1 MNTDWSISTR
11 PSFAQSA
18 LNALSKERWPFLITL
33 MVLLGLSSVIIRR
46 IPFTYS
52 AKAKVLIE
60 YPRSTEQLAGLNNQV
75 ELGRLDAVGEK
86 VNPINNQV
94 ILLSSY
100 PTFKKAL
107 NQLSISEANF
117 SHINLT
123 VDSVKGTDLIEV
135 SYQSPSPQVAAAIT
149 QAIVGV
155 YVQDNL
161 LTNRNKGSS
170 ARKFLQMRL
179 PELKNQLK
187 EAQDKLEGFQTQNRF
202 LGTAIETDALTKTLI
217 DLKAQVNTAQVQ
229 LAFTAEKVV
238 RLKAQLPP
246 DLDASVNAAGVSQ
259 DIGYQQLQTKL
270 LQAEADLADLQVRFT
285 NLNPQVVSAR
295 NKRDQLKALLQEHSS
310 SLTSG
315 SSATTTASIDP
326 LRQRLVEQ
334 WIGLESDRSAQASQL
349 SKLNQQLRQAQQQSE
364 QLPLLIKQQTR
375 LQTAVEAAQKEYF
388 TFREKF
394 TTSQLAEQQNIS
406 NVRVVESANIN
417 FMPVAPNRPLLY
429 AIALVIST
437 GISLLVVWL
446 LQRHND
452 VIDGVLALKEILP
465 IPILATIPWSGDGL
479 LGHEEAV
486 LESSLGHS
494 YQLLQ
499 AHMRMLPQNV
509 QVVAVCSGVAN
520 EGRSSVATNLA
531 TIEAHSGQRV
541 LLIDAHGSCEQT
553 GDRHNSSFGNQK
565 VEQTGDRYLDNGSAR
580 EALLNFDILPTGD
593 TPPPF
598 FYKKWLAL
606 LEQNRKQY
614 DLIIVDCPPVLDSPD
629 ATVLASMCDGV
640 LWVARP
646 ERLGRRAAAAC
657 LENLHTWNT
666 RLLGQVVV
674 GAEKQLPLT
683 LARDDYFEKSS
694 QPSQLQLLWQQQV
707 ER

>member
-11 PSFAQSA
+11 PSFTQNA
-18 LNALSKERWPFLITL
+18 LNALSKERWSFLITL
-33 MVLLGLSSVIIRR
+33 MVLLGLSGVVIRR

-60 YPRSTEQLAGLNNQV
+60 YPRSTEQLTGLNNQV

-94 ILLSSY
+94 LLLGSY

-107 NQLSISEANF
+107 NQLSISEATF
-117 SHINLT
+117 PYVNLT

-161 LTNRNKGSS
+161 LINRNKGSS

-187 EAQDKLEGFQTQNRF
+187 EAQDKLEEFQTQNRF
-202 LGTAIETDALTKTLI
+202 LGTVIETDALTKTLI

-229 LAFTAEKVV
+229 LAFTAEKVA
-238 RLKAQLPP
+238 RLKAQLPT

-270 LQAEADLADLQVRFT
+270 LQAEADLVDLQVRFT
-285 NLNPQVVSAR
+285 NVNPQVVSAR
-295 NKRDQLKALLQEHSS
+295 NKRDQLKALIQEHSS

-315 SSATTTASIDP
+315 SAPTTASIDP

-334 WIGLESDRSAQASQL
+334 WIGLESERSAQVSQL
-349 SKLNQQLRQAQQQSE
+349 SKLNQQLRQIQQQSE

-375 LQTAVEAAQKEYF
+375 LQMAVEAAQQEYL
-388 TFREKF
+388 TFKEKF
-394 TTSQLAEQQNIS
+394 TTSQIAEQQNIS

-417 FMPVAPNRPLLY
+417 FMPVAPNLPLLY
-429 AIALVIST
+429 AIALVVST
-437 GISLLVVWL
+437 GTSLLLVWL
-446 LQRHND
+446 LQRRND
-452 VIDGVLALKEILP
+452 VIDGVLELKETLP

-479 LGHEEAV
+479 LGQAEV
-486 LESSLGHS
+486 MLESSLGHS

-499 AHMRMLPQNV
+499 AHIRMLPQNV

-553 GDRHNSSFGNQK
+553 GDRYNGSFGNQK
-565 VEQTGDRYLDNGSAR
+565 VVEQTGDHCLDNGSNQ

-593 TPPPF
+593 TPSPF

-606 LEQNRKQY
+606 LEQSREQY

-629 ATVLASMCDGV
+629 ATILASMCDGV

-646 ERLGRRAAAAC
+646 ERLGRRSAAAC

-694 QPSQLQLLWQQQV
+694 QPSQLQLWQQV